1 LTVRV
6 LDPFGAAADPALP
19 SLALALDP
27 VEVRR
32 AFGRPLPR
40 LAGHDGAV
48 QVRAVRVTRHKPGRR
63 CVVEYDL
70 AVERPGAPPEAITLV
85 GKVRAGRFGKSG
97 YRLLGALREAGFG
110 PDSPDGISVP
120 EPLGTLPAF
129 RMWLQRKVPGRVAT
143 ELLAA
148 PGGMSLARRIA
159 EAAHKVH
166 RAGVPAEKR
175 HTMADE
181 LRILHAC
188 LPTVA
193 AGEPRWSGRLERLL
207 DACARL
213 GAATPEPAP
222 QGIHRDFYGDQV
234 IVDSDDG
241 RLYLLDFDLYCAGD
255 PGLDLGNF
263 LGHITEH
270 SLRTRGDPGALEDVE
285 RAMEERF
292 VELAGEALRASVRA
306 YATLTLGRHVY
317 LSTRFA
323 ERRAMTGAL
332 LELCEARLGLATHP
346 PFRAAA
352 AAAGAP

>member
-1 LTVRV
+1 MTVPV

-32 AFGRPLPR
+32 AFRRPLPR

-63 CVVEYDL
+63 CVVEYDV
-70 AVERPGAPPEAITLV
+70 AVERPGAPPEVVTLV

-97 YRLLGALREAGFG
+97 HRLLGAFRDAGFG
-110 PDSPDGISVP
+110 ADSRDGISVP
-120 EPLGTLPAF
+120 EPIGTLPAF
-129 RMWLQRKVPGRVAT
+129 RMWLQRKVAGRVAT
-143 ELLAA
+143 DLLAA
-148 PGGMSLARRIA
+148 PGGTRLARWIA

-193 AGEPRWSGRLERLL
+193 AGEPRWAGRLERLL
-207 DACARL
+207 DACDRL
-213 GAATPEPAP
+213 GAATPAPAP
-222 QGIHRDFYGDQV
+222 RGIHRDFYGDQV
-234 IVDSDDG
+234 VVDPDEE
-241 RLYLLDFDLYCAGD
+241 RLYLIDFDLYCAGD
-255 PGLDLGNF
+255 PGLDIGNF

-270 SLRTRGDPGALEDVE
+270 SLRTRGDPGALVDVE

-292 VELAGEALRASVRA
+292 VEIAGEVVRASVRA
-306 YATLTLGRHVY
+306 YARLTLARHVY

-323 ERRAMTGAL
+323 ERRAMTEAL
-332 LELCEARLGLATHP
+332 LELCEARLGLATRP
-346 PFRAAA
+346 PARAPAA
-352 AAAGAP
+352 VAGAI